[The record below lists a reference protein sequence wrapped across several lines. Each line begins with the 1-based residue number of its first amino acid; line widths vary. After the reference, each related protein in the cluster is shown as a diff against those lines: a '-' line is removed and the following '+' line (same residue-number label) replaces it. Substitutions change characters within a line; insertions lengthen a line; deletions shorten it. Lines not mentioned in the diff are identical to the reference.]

1 MNQRREI
8 RPQKGFQESFLST
21 PADIAIGGGAA
32 GAGKTMA
39 LLMETLRHRKNTGFG
54 AIVFRRSYPE
64 ITVEGGLWDESN
76 NIFPFTGAYPNKNEL
91 QWNFMSGAKV
101 TFRHMGHEKVLNEY
115 QGSQIPLIEWDELTH
130 FTRKMFIYLMTRN
143 RSTCGVR
150 PYMRATCNPDPDS
163 WVAEFVDWWIDQ
175 QTGFPDPSR
184 SGKLRYMISDQNEF
198 VWGDTKLEV
207 FEKASHVFDEDV
219 FRYLTFEQKLDM
231 IKSVTFIPGTI
242 NDNPILQRRDPGYM
256 GNLLA
261 QDEETKARLLL
272 GNWKIRSDKK
282 QLFEFL
288 RLNDMFHNLVD
299 TKNAERYIAIDH
311 ARFGRDLCVIGTW
324 IGWKCVRI
332 DIIPKSDTNFILSV
346 VKSIRLQYGGIP
358 TSQIIIDQD
367 GIGVKDFLDCHTFFG
382 GAAEHEIQNDKNP
395 SERVGDLKEKRG
407 YKNKRAQLYFYLSE
421 KVNNAELFID
431 LSNVWYHESET
442 KSYLVNSIKI
452 KGRERLIK
460 DLIKED
466 LQKIRREKVDHEN
479 KKEITN
485 KEQLKNALGGRSPDF
500 GDMLMMRSE
509 FDFLKKKKY
518 LR

>member
-1 MNQRREI
+1 
-8 RPQKGFQESFLST
+8 
-21 PADIAIGGGAA
+21 
-32 GAGKTMA
+32 
-39 LLMETLRHRKNTGFG
+39 
-54 AIVFRRSYPE
+54 
-64 ITVEGGLWDESN
+64 
-76 NIFPFTGAYPNKNEL
+76 
-91 QWNFMSGAKV
+91 
-101 TFRHMGHEKVLNEY
+101 
-115 QGSQIPLIEWDELTH
+115 
-130 FTRKMFIYLMTRN
+130 
-143 RSTCGVR
+143 
-150 PYMRATCNPDPDS
+150 
-163 WVAEFVDWWIDQ
+163 
-175 QTGFPDPSR
+175 
-184 SGKLRYMISDQNEF
+184 
-198 VWGDTKLEV
+198 
-207 FEKASHVFDEDV
+207 
-219 FRYLTFEQKLDM
+219 M